1 MVRRPFRRRLVHA
14 ADGRADRA
22 RSGCHEPARQTRF
35 RGVQALMLNFNF
47 TPNRSNGFGFSGG
60 MSAGFLYSSRQKT
73 KMNSDKEKIRNDFDL
88 KPWKLSYVGEL
99 LLGPVK
105 LYGSYALDNMWDK
118 GLDHTPYNVGFRL
131 SNW

>member
-1 MVRRPFRRRLVHA
+1 
-14 ADGRADRA
+14 
-22 RSGCHEPARQTRF
+22 
-35 RGVQALMLNFNF
+35 
-47 TPNRSNGFGFSGG
+47 
-60 MSAGFLYSSRQKT
+60 
-73 KMNSDKEKIRNDFDL
+73 MNSDKEKIRNDFDL